1 MLKKLT
7 LLGILFAWGAGLAAQ
22 EQTVNLNPGLWEITT
37 VTEMVG
43 LPGAGPPPMTFTQC
57 ITAESLVPQSEGE
70 SEVCKVSDVA
80 VDGNT
85 VSWKIVCSG
94 QGGGMEGTGTIT
106 YNGDTMEG
114 TMEMVMPQVNMQ
126 VKNTLTGKR
135 VGECEGG

>member
-1 MLKKLT
+1 MSKKMI
-7 LLGILFAWGAGLAAQ
+7 LLFGFFLWAGSLAAQ
-22 EQTVNLNPGLWEITT
+22 EQSVNLNPGLWEITT

-43 LPGAGPPPMTFTQC
+43 MPGAGPPPMTFTQC
-57 ITAESLVPQSEGE
+57 ITAENLVPQSEGE
-70 SEVCKVSDVA
+70 TEVCQVSDVA
-80 VDGNT
+80 VEGNT

-126 VKNTLTGKR
+126 IKNTLTGKR